1 VRRRRRWHPSRID
14 IARRRAN
21 DDDDGTNALP
31 PAWTIVEEQQQRE
44 RRMTRIDGRTVDGR
58 REIMMLGARVG
69 WRGKVIR
76 YPHHHN

>member
-1 VRRRRRWHPSRID
+1 
-14 IARRRAN
+14 
-21 DDDDGTNALP
+21 
-31 PAWTIVEEQQQRE
+31 
-44 RRMTRIDGRTVDGR
+44 MTRIDGRTVDGR

>member
-1 VRRRRRWHPSRID
+1 LRFD

-21 DDDDGTNALP
+21 DDDDRTNALP
-31 PAWTIVEEQQQRE
+31 PTWTIVEEQQQRE

-58 REIMMLGARVG
+58 REIMVLGARVG

-76 YPHHHN
+76 YGR